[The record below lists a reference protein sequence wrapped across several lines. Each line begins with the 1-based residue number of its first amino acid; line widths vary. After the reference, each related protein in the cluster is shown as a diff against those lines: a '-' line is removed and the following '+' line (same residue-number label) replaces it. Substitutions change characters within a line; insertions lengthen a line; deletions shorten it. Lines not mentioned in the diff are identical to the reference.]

1 LVKERLFMIPDFS
14 AGRKLYI
21 HFIGIGGISM
31 SGIAHILL
39 ERGHRV
45 SGSDR
50 SASSITEKLKAKGAE
65 VYVGH
70 SREYIKDPDLVV
82 YTSAVDQSN
91 PELEA
96 AREKGIETIDRAGM
110 LGLLMKEYRYP
121 VAVAGAHGKTTTT
134 SMVSLI
140 FENAGL
146 DPTLLIGGE
155 LDQIGGNV
163 KVGKGPYL
171 VTEACEYR
179 ENFLKFSPYA
189 AVVLNIDRDH
199 LDFFRDFEHIKSA
212 FERFVKLVPDHGWVV
227 AYHGDPALMD
237 IVPRLSCSV
246 ITYGTGEG
254 AKVAARNISFDA
266 NGCASFELY
275 IEGRY
280 TDRIR
285 LAIPGRHNVLNAL
298 AAISTGRIFEIDMD
312 IIKKTL
318 AGFTGTHRR
327 FEIKGRKRGFTVV
340 DDYAHHPAEIKATL
354 EAAANFPHRR
364 TWCVFQPHTYTRTKL
379 LLDEFA
385 QCFDGADGVI
395 ITDIYAARERDT
407 GEIHSSHLARAVSE
421 RGGNAIYIP
430 GFREVVR
437 YLSENLQ
444 QGDLVLTVGAGD
456 VYKIG
461 EMLLEA
467 DNF

>member
-1 LVKERLFMIPDFS
+1 MIPDFS
-14 AGRKLYI
+14 AGKKLYI

-50 SASSITEKLKAKGAE
+50 STSPITEKLKAKGAE

-96 AREKGIETIDRAGM
+96 AREKGIETIDRASM

-121 VAVAGAHGKTTTT
+121 VAIAGAHGKTTTT

-179 ENFLKFSPYA
+179 ENFLKFRPYA
-189 AVVLNIDRDH
+189 AVVLNIDRDL
-199 LDFFRDFEHIKSA
+199 LDFFRD
-212 FERFVKLVPDHGWVV
+212 
-227 AYHGDPALMD
+227 
-237 IVPRLSCSV
+237 
-246 ITYGTGEG
+246 
-254 AKVAARNISFDA
+254 
-266 NGCASFELY
+266 
-275 IEGRY
+275 
-280 TDRIR
+280 
-285 LAIPGRHNVLNAL
+285 LN
-298 AAISTGRIFEIDMD
+298 T
-312 IIKKTL
+312 
-318 AGFTGTHRR
+318 
-327 FEIKGRKRGFTVV
+327 
-340 DDYAHHPAEIKATL
+340 
-354 EAAANFPHRR
+354 
-364 TWCVFQPHTYTRTKL
+364 
-379 LLDEFA
+379 
-385 QCFDGADGVI
+385 
-395 ITDIYAARERDT
+395 
-407 GEIHSSHLARAVSE
+407 
-421 RGGNAIYIP
+421 
-430 GFREVVR
+430 
-437 YLSENLQ
+437 
-444 QGDLVLTVGAGD
+444 
-456 VYKIG
+456 
-461 EMLLEA
+461 
-467 DNF
+467 